1 MTPTQGIDNRG
12 GHVSQ
17 VHHQESELSP
27 PEGLGGVA
35 RARDKNLELTHAEK
49 HAYPN
54 ESVSRTGSDSDT
66 GGTP

>member
-1 MTPTQGIDNRG
+1 MTPTVGI
-12 GHVSQ
+12 GHFKGHPSP

-35 RARDKNLELTHAEK
+35 RARHPLIVVVSGNGKCSP
-49 HAYPN
+49 Y
-54 ESVSRTGSDSDT
+54 ESIWRPGSDSDT